1 MIACSMF
8 ILGLIFG
15 SFLNV
20 IILRVPAFKSIA
32 YPASHCIKCNTPL
45 KFYHNIPLLSWLFL
59 RGKCAFCREKISI
72 QYPLIEFLSG
82 VIFLVCYFKEES
94 LYLAILSS
102 LVFLLLLALFV
113 IDLRYKAVPDVLTIP
128 ALFLVL
134 IHPEFLLRLENALIF
149 AGGFALL
156 RFVVSF
162 VIKKEAMG
170 EADIIIAAIIGGM
183 VGVKN
188 GLIAIYIAAVL
199 ALFAFAVVRKKRFE
213 LPFIPFLA
221 SGLFIVYLFDTEF
234 NTLIKYIYG

>member
-32 YPASHCIKCNTPL
+32 YPASHCVKCNTPL

-59 RGKCAFCREKISI
+59 RGKCAFCRKKISI

-170 EADIIIAAIIGGM
+170 EAD
-183 VGVKN
+183 
-188 GLIAIYIAAVL
+188 
-199 ALFAFAVVRKKRFE
+199 
-213 LPFIPFLA
+213 
-221 SGLFIVYLFDTEF
+221 
-234 NTLIKYIYG
+234 